1 MSTEIVWANRNLAVL
16 ARLYRLR
23 NIQPAWKPQ
32 GDGQYRVTLRSGD
45 RVVSVVLNRDE
56 LIAAW
61 KGSEV
66 DQSAIIRNLTQ
77 FLRALTDDAIRSPSA
92 G

>member
-23 NIQPAWKPQ
+23 NIQPAWNHY
-32 GDGQYRVTLRSGD
+32 GEEQYRVTLRSGD
-45 RVVSVVLNRDE
+45 RAASLVLSRNE
-56 LIAAW
+56 LVAAW

-66 DQSAIIRNLTQ
+66 DQSAVIRSLTQ
-77 FLRALTDDAIRSPSA
+77 FLRAFMA
-92 G
+92 

>member
-23 NIQPAWKPQ
+23 NIQPAWTPH
-32 GDGQYRVTLRSGD
+32 GDGHYRVTLRSGNRAVNLVLD
-45 RVVSVVLNRDE
+45 RSE

-61 KGSEV
+61 KGSET
-66 DQSAIIRNLTQ
+66 DQSTIIRNLTQ
-77 FLRALTDDAIRSPSA
+77 FIRALTD
-92 G
+92 

>member
-23 NIQPAWKPQ
+23 NIQPAWNSQ
-32 GDGQYRVTLRSGD
+32 GTGEYRVTLRYGD
-45 RVVSVVLNRDE
+45 RAASVVLDRNE

-61 KGSEV
+61 RGSEA
-66 DQSAIIRNLTQ
+66 DQSAIIRTLTQ
-77 FLRALTDDAIRSPSA
+77 FVRALTS
-92 G
+92 

>member
-23 NIQPAWKPQ
+23 NIQPAWDPH

-45 RVVSVVLNRDE
+45 RVVSVVLNRSE
-56 LIAAW
+56 LVAAW

-77 FLRALTDDAIRSPSA
+77 FLRALTD
-92 G
+92 